1 MALWITARVVEWND
15 PARGGTAYQIVRE
28 GSRPLKYR
36 RKRDADP
43 PHRRGTVT
51 FGPSAPLLDMN
62 NRTARA
68 LSLTSTR
75 PKRRRR
81 CQRPGSVRSHYD
93 PLVPVAASPGGV
105 NLNPP
110 AVAGEESRLEFYAF
124 DASYIDRLRSG
135 DTQVEG
141 HFVDYFS
148 ELIRLKLRSRLN
160 SREAIEDVR
169 QETFVRV
176 LVLIRGEGGLRQP
189 DRLGPFVNS
198 VCNHVLQEHYRSR
211 KRTEATI
218 DDETEATV
226 AGREPSALRLLEAKD
241 TERVVRRIL
250 NELPE
255 RDRRLL
261 QSVLLD
267 ERDKDEGRAAFGIS
281 RERLSVRG

>member
-1 MALWITARVVEWND
+1 M
-15 PARGGTAYQIVRE
+15 
-28 GSRPLKYR
+28 
-36 RKRDADP
+36 
-43 PHRRGTVT
+43 
-51 FGPSAPLLDMN
+51 
-62 NRTARA
+62 
-68 LSLTSTR
+68 
-75 PKRRRR
+75 
-81 CQRPGSVRSHYD
+81 
-93 PLVPVAASPGGV
+93 
-105 NLNPP
+105 
-110 AVAGEESRLEFYAF
+110 EFFAF

-176 LVLIRGEGGLRQP
+176 LVLLRGEGGLRQP

-211 KRTEATI
+211 KRTEAII

-241 TERVVRRIL
+241 TERVVRQIL

-267 ERDKDEGRAAFGIS
+267 ERDKDEVCKEFGIT
-281 RERLSVRG
+281 REYLRVLLHRAKHSFKSFYIAHLGLH